1 MEYWETLA
9 ALADGKEISDE
20 DKTAALSEVER
31 ARDALS
37 SSQAMIDKMAAER
50 DTLNAKVKD
59 LQVKNYELLM
69 NLPGEPDTSTHPSDE
84 GFDGDI
90 DDLINGRIKQ

>member
-9 ALADGKEISDE
+9 ALADGKEISDD
-20 DKTAALSEVER
+20 DKAAALSEVER

-37 SSQAMIDKMAAER
+37 SSQAMIDKMTAER

-69 NLPGEPDTSTHPSDE
+69 NLPGEPTTSTEPSDE

-90 DDLINGRIKQ
+90 DDLINGRIKR